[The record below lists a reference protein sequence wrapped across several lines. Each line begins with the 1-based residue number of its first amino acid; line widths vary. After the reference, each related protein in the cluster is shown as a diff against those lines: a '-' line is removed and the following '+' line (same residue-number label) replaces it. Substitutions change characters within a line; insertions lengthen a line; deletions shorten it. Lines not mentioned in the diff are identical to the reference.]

1 MARRF
6 LRGCNPEPDESVES
20 WLARIFERAQRVAV
34 VTGLLAQGCTTEP
47 TQALAEPGDTDAIDE
62 TGSAQV
68 AGGVPCAPGAT
79 MPISASGLSPARRF
93 DYLAI
98 RTLYGTPAAEEGP
111 ERWTQSNF
119 SVVSEV
125 GTTCATATT
134 RECHQKIR
142 MHPEPF
148 RRTSCLQ
155 LCTETSVV
163 TTAGDEVRRWAG
175 IPELVSLLGP
185 IDTPDEALLLVEA
198 AGYDLTC
205 NNAERTTVRAARD
218 GFIVTATKITRDCA
232 PIITTRF
239 TLRVFRSG
247 EIQEV
252 RAEEIGRDS
261 ACIGRVPAGL
271 TSAAAD
277 EGRSPLGDYLA
288 RAAHLEAASVI
299 AFERLAAELCA
310 LGAPASLVHEARR
323 AAEDEVRH
331 ADVVSA
337 LAQARGGAAPVP
349 PRVEE
354 QPLRALLALALENAV
369 EGCVRETFGALVGA
383 HQARRAADA
392 ELAAAM
398 REIAADEARHAALS
412 WKVHIW
418 AMEQLGPEERAHVQE
433 AQADALS
440 RLAASTTHAPAPEVA
455 HAAGLPGP
463 TEAACLL
470 DVLREGIQTPV
481 ARREAVIATSSP

>member
-1 MARRF
+1 MAHRF
-6 LRGCNPEPDESVES
+6 LRDCNPDPDESVES
-20 WLARIFERAQRVAV
+20 WLARIFERAQRVAL

-47 TQALAEPGDTDAIDE
+47 TQALAEPADTDAVDE
-62 TGSAQV
+62 AGNAQV
-68 AGGVPCAPGAT
+68 ARGVPCAPGT
-79 MPISASGLSPARRF
+79 YLPISASGLSPARRF
-93 DYLAI
+93 DSLAI
-98 RTLYGTPAAEEGP
+98 RTLSGIRASEEGP
-111 ERWTQSNF
+111 ERWTLSDFN
-119 SVVSEV
+119 VVSEV
-125 GTTCATATT
+125 GTACATATT

-148 RRTSCLQ
+148 RATSCLQ
-155 LCTETSVV
+155 ICSETSVV
-163 TTAGDEVRRWAG
+163 TTAGDEVRRWVG
-175 IPELVSLLGP
+175 VPEIRALLGP
-185 IDTPDEALLLVEA
+185 IDTPDEALLLVESM
-198 AGYDLTC
+198 GYDLTC
-205 NNAERTTVRAARD
+205 DNAERTSVRAAPD

-232 PIITTRF
+232 PIITTRY
-239 TLRVFRSG
+239 TLRIWRSG

-252 RAEEIGRDS
+252 RTEEIERDS

-271 TSAAAD
+271 TSAPAD
-277 EGRSPLGDYLA
+277 EGRSLLGDFLA

-299 AFERLAAELCA
+299 AFERLAAELSA

-337 LAQARGGAAPVP
+337 LARARGGGTPVSP
-349 PRVEE
+349 HVEAL
-354 QPLRALLALALENAV
+354 PLRALFALALENAV

-398 REIAADEARHAALS
+398 QEIAADEARHAALS
-412 WKVHIW
+412 WKVHVW
-418 AMEQLGPEERAHVQE
+418 AMERLGPEERAHVQQ

-440 RLAASTTHAPAPEVA
+440 RLAASTTRAPAPEVA
-455 HAAGLPGP
+455 RAAGLPGP

-470 DVLREGIQTPV
+470 DVLRQGIV
-481 ARREAVIATSSP
+481 AEA